1 VSVAPARFAAVN
13 VLLAVERGR
22 TTLAAEIE
30 RARRD
35 LEDARDRALVIE
47 LATGTLRWQAR
58 LDALLAQCS
67 RRPLDNIAPEVRAIV
82 RVSAYQLDHL
92 TRIPAHA
99 ILNDAVELTRAL
111 GTPRAAGFV
120 NAVLRSFVRRRAKLS
135 LPARPPAD
143 ADAKAR
149 ISYLATTM
157 SHPAWLVTRW
167 LDRYGFDATERW
179 CEFNNATP
187 SMSVRSTGRL
197 GVTDIIAALQAA
209 GIDAHPAPHVA
220 DAIRLAPGALGR
232 IPGALEAEILVQDE
246 ASQIL
251 AHSVG
256 AQPGERV
263 LDLCAA
269 PGAKTL
275 VLSQD
280 LDDRGLLVAADY
292 RRSRV
297 RLLAATLERMSVQ
310 AAVVA
315 LDARRPLPFGPVFD
329 RVFVDAPCSGLGVV
343 SRDPDLKWAREASE
357 LPAFARAQTTILRSA
372 ADAVRPGGT
381 LVYATCSSEPE
392 ENERVVE
399 AFRGADE
406 RFSRERAVPGPLVR
420 NGPSFVDA
428 AGHLRTLPFRDGLDA
443 FFAAVLVRRKGA

>member
-1 VSVAPARFAAVN
+1 LKSVSPARFAAVN

-35 LEDARDRALVIE
+35 LDDARDRALVIE
-47 LATGTLRWQAR
+47 LATGTLRWRAR

-67 RRPLDNIAPEVRAIV
+67 RRPLDDVAPEVRAIV

-120 NAVLRSFVRRRAKLS
+120 NAVLRSFVRRRPT

-149 ISYLATTM
+149 IAYLATTM

-167 LDRYGFDATERW
+167 LDRYGFEATERW
-179 CEFNNATP
+179 CEFNNASP

-197 GVTDIIAALQAA
+197 AVTDLIAALQAA
-209 GIDAHPAPHVA
+209 GIDARPAPHVA
-220 DAIRLAPGALGR
+220 DAIRLPPGALGR
-232 IPGALEAEILVQDE
+232 IPRALEAEILVQDE
-246 ASQIL
+246 ASQIV

-280 LDDRGLLVAADY
+280 LNGRGLLVAADY
-292 RRSRV
+292 RPSRV
-297 RLLAATLERMSVQ
+297 RLLAATLERTGVR

-315 LDARRPLPFGPVFD
+315 LDARRPLPFRPVFD
-329 RVFVDAPCSGLGVV
+329 RVFVDAPCSGVGVV
-343 SRDPDLKWAREASE
+343 SRDPDLKWARNARE

-372 ADAVRPGGT
+372 AGAVRPGGT

-399 AFRGADE
+399 TFRGADE
-406 RFSRERAVPGPLVR
+406 RFSLARAVPGPLVR
-420 NGPSFVDA
+420 NGPAFVDD
-428 AGHLRTLPFRDGLDA
+428 AGHLRTLPFRDALDA